1 MELFYDVMDES
12 IQTLYEVEPR
22 PYFDLYFET
31 VKNIIDSDLSKN
43 YDEET
48 DAKLLRIYSRLCD
61 KDFAPEDIRK
71 ALQTLIIK
79 GLNEEHEVQ
88 DVTPDTLGFLM
99 AYLISRLTD
108 KKEISILDPLAGSGN
123 MLLSIESH
131 LNLNV
136 SLFAIENSKLKT
148 KILKS
153 MADLM
158 NTLVEIYFQ
167 DTLNIKMKDMDF
179 VVFDTPTSYTLDP
192 YFPYYLVLH
201 HMGSLKDGGYMI
213 GLLPND
219 FFMHDN
225 DKMFKEEISKLGR
238 VYGVL
243 ELPESFFKSSPKSI
257 IIFKKEVSEDK
268 NCLMVKLPSF
278 DDAKAFND
286 VLDQIENWFLNNKKN
301 N

>member
-12 IQTLYEVEPR
+12 IQTLYEAQSR
-22 PYFDLYFET
+22 PYFELYFET

-48 DAKLLRIYSRLCD
+48 DAKLLRIYSRLSD

-148 KILKS
+148 QILKS

-179 VVFDTPTSYTLDP
+179 VVFDNPTSYTINP

-201 HMGSLKDGGYMI
+201 HMESLKDGGYMI

-225 DKMFKEEISKLGR
+225 DKVFKKEIGKLGR

-278 DDAKAFND
+278 DDVKAFND
-286 VLDQIENWFLNNKKN
+286 VLEQIENWFLNNKKN